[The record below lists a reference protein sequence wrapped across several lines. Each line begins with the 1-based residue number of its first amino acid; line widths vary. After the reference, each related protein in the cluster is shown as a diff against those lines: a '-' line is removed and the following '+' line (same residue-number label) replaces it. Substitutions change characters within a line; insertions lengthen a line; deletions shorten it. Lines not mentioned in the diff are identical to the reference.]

1 MPRAAHLG
9 RRSWVGRHRQAER
22 LSHLLRG
29 RVLHRHRETLRR
41 ERHLR
46 PRRPR
51 RLAVLRRGQLGNRG
65 SQDNNI
71 DNSTPFGR
79 TEDSAWRY
87 LSSDMRWKIV
97 PRETRTTLSC
107 ERRRVPF
114 WIRVDFAPLS
124 ARTSGVSGAT
134 SSQAG
139 CNKTSQ
145 C

>member
-1 MPRAAHLG
+1 MNAIYVRADHVV
-9 RRSWVGRHRQAER
+9 SPY
-22 LSHLLRG
+22 SD
-29 RVLHRHRETLRR
+29 
-41 ERHLR
+41 
-46 PRRPR
+46 
-51 RLAVLRRGQLGNRG
+51 AVSSDAGNSG